1 MKNTT
6 GLLKNN
12 RFFFF
17 SLRKDILVSSKRG
30 KNGMKKILREEIWL
44 VTQRALCQRVRQTA
58 LVEK

>member
-12 RFFFF
+12 RFFF